1 MLKNEITQVKYLPG
15 SWVPTS
21 YLPIHLKKRFQI
33 EVPKSEVPLEE
44 KVGQTSG
51 PQIRVRV

>member
-1 MLKNEITQVKYLPG
+1 MLKNEITQVKYLPA

-33 EVPKSEVPLEE
+33 EVSKSEVPLEE